1 MTTYGLIVTFFP
13 IFVSFEKK
21 IVSGPIIFTPDL
33 IKNLRNFSC
42 SILEFICFI
51 WKYFYIKC
59 IDSLIHNLFL
69 KNTLLMTQK
78 YSILFDLDGTLV
90 DTAPDLMNA
99 HNHVMKKYGYPTKS
113 TADIRNLVGQGAG
126 AMIGR
131 SIWGQAKKE
140 FGKIDDQKIKAEM
153 VKDFVNFYGKNIIK
167 ESTLIN
173 GVIEFLKW
181 CKEKEISMAVCTNKQ
196 EHLAIDLLKKIGI
209 YDYFEYV
216 AGSDTFD
223 YCKPDPRHITS
234 IIEIIGGDIKKS
246 LMFGDSETDANAAKA
261 ASVPVILLENGYTEK
276 NSNEIYHNH
285 LIKDFI
291 GVEKIVSTYLKD

>member
-1 MTTYGLIVTFFP
+1 
-13 IFVSFEKK
+13 
-21 IVSGPIIFTPDL
+21 
-33 IKNLRNFSC
+33 
-42 SILEFICFI
+42 
-51 WKYFYIKC
+51 
-59 IDSLIHNLFL
+59 
-69 KNTLLMTQK
+69 MTQN
-78 YSILFDLDGTLV
+78 YTIIFDLDGTLV

-113 TADIRNLVGQGAG
+113 TSEIRNLVGQGAG

-140 FGKIDDQKIKAEM
+140 FGKIDDQKIKSKM
-153 VKDFVNFYGKNIIK
+153 VKDFVSYYGQNIMN
-167 ESTLIN
+167 ESVLIL
-173 GVIEFLKW
+173 GVREFLKW
-181 CKEKEISMAVCTNKQ
+181 CKEQNISMAVCTNKQ
-196 EHLAIDLLKKIGI
+196 EYLAIDLLKKIGI

-234 IIEIIGGDIKKS
+234 IIEIIDGDIKKS

-261 ASVPVILLENGYTEK
+261 ALIPVILLENGYTEK
-276 NSNEIYHNH
+276 NTDQIYHNH